1 MTKAGVPCIPGYHGG
16 NQDPGFLKSEAAKIG
31 FPVLLKAVK
40 GGGGKGMRIA
50 STPEVF
56 LDQLESAKSE
66 ARSSFGDDVMLV
78 EKYITTPRHIEVQ
91 IFADKH
97 GKCVALGERDCSIQR
112 RHQKILE
119 ESPAPHL
126 EESVRQDLWEK
137 ARAAALAVGYEGAGT
152 VEFIFDNETGQF
164 FFMEMNTRLQVEHP
178 VTEMVTGEDLVRWQI
193 IVAEGGKLPLTQE
206 EIRTRIAQRG
216 WAMEA
221 RIYAE
226 NPEMYIRCLHTRCS

>member
-1 MTKAGVPCIPGYHGG
+1 MTQAGVPCIPGYHGT
-16 NQDPGFLKSEAAKIG
+16 NQDPDFLKAQASEIG

-50 STPEVF
+50 LTPHVF

-78 EKYITTPRHIEVQ
+78 EKYITRPRHIEVQ

-97 GKCVALGERDCSIQR
+97 GNCVALGERDCSIQR

-126 EESVRQDLWEK
+126 EEIIRQDLWEK

-152 VEFIFDNETGQF
+152 VEFIFDKETGEF

-178 VTEMVTGEDLVRWQI
+178 VTEMVTGQDLVHWQI
-193 IVAEGGKLPLTQE
+193 IVAEGGKLPLTQD
-206 EIRTRIAQRG
+206 EITKEIAQRG
-216 WAMEA
+216 WAIEA

-226 NPEMYIRCLHTRCS
+226 NPAMSVFLFG